1 MSQSSQETTSFGVF
15 FNNVTG
21 HQTIT
26 LLKRDSCEICEVFKN
41 TLCYWTFT
49 VGASDSFRFPG
60 CNIFL
65 KKRFR
70 QICFSVNFSKFFR
83 TSFDRTSLDDC
94 FLSLSVNFE
103 KFFTEKLLIS
113 WTSYRISTWRYGE
126 KLFFTGAFQAFFT
139 KTRSGHSKAFIYLK
153 SLKIICKEVTL

>member
-41 TLCYWTFT
+41 TLCYWTST

-83 TSFDRTSLDDC
+83 TSFDRTPLDDC
-94 FLSLSVNFE
+94 SLSLSVNFE
-103 KFFTEKLLIS
+103 KCFTKKLLIS
-113 WTSYRISTWRYGE
+113 IFLS
-126 KLFFTGAFQAFFT
+126 LFFQAFFT
-139 KTRSGHSKAFIYLK
+139 RTRSGHSKAFIYLK
-153 SLKIICKEVTL
+153 SLKIICKKVTL

>member
-41 TLCYWTFT
+41 TLCYWTST

-60 CNIFL
+60 CNIFF

-83 TSFDRTSLDDC
+83 TSFDRTPLDDSS
-94 FLSLSVNFE
+94 LSLSVNFE
-103 KFFTEKLLIS
+103 KCFTKKLLIS
-113 WTSYRISTWRYGE
+113 WTSCRISTWRYSE
-126 KLFFTGAFQAFFT
+126 KLFFTSAFQAFFT
-139 KTRSGHSKAFIYLK
+139 RTRSGHSKAFIYLK
-153 SLKIICKEVTL
+153 SLKIICKKVTL